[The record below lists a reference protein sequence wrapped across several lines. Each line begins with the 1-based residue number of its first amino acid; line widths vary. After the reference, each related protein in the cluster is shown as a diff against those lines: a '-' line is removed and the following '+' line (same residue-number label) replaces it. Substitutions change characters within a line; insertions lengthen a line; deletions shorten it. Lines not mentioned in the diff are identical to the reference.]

1 MRDKIF
7 FEIKILI
14 NMDPEEKHMIAKE
27 IVRERRLP
35 YSIEVVEENNNK
47 YRVINNFG
55 SETTYIKKDGHYFLE
70 DELE

>member
-1 MRDKIF
+1 M
-7 FEIKILI
+7 E
-14 NMDPEEKHMIAKE
+14 PEEKRRIAKE

-55 SETTYIKKDGHYFLE
+55 SEMTYIKKDGNYFLE

>member
-14 NMDPEEKHMIAKE
+14 NMDPEEKRMIAKE

-35 YSIEVVEENNNK
+35 YSIEVVEEKNDK

>member
-1 MRDKIF
+1 M
-7 FEIKILI
+7 E
-14 NMDPEEKHMIAKE
+14 PEEKRRIAKE

-47 YRVINNFG
+47 YTVINNFG
-55 SETTYIKKDGHYFLE
+55 SEMTYIKKDGNYFLE